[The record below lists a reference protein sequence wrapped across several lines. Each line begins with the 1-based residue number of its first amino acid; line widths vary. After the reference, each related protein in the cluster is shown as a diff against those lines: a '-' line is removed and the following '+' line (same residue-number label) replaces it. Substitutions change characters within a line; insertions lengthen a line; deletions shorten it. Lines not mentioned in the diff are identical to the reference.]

1 MRMIVTRTK
10 SLMLY
15 HSSASPLLVR
25 KTTNIIL
32 EQAYL
37 ALHWPEQLNSMNPSE
52 IDLDYGTGWTHVGYI
67 ASELCE
73 YLHHLIAAGDIL
85 EVYVQHIKYRVEF
98 LKWDFIQKFHK
109 ATW

>member
-1 MRMIVTRTK
+1 M
-10 SLMLY
+10 
-15 HSSASPLLVR
+15 R

-37 ALHWPEQLNSMNPSE
+37 ALHWPEQLNSMDPSE

-73 YLHHLIAAGDIL
+73 YLHPLIAAGDIL

-98 LKWDFIQKFHK
+98 FKIGLSKNFIK
-109 ATW
+109 

>member
-1 MRMIVTRTK
+1 MTRTK
-10 SLMLY
+10 SPMLY
-15 HSSASPLLVR
+15 HSSASVLLMR

-32 EQAYL
+32 EQAHL
-37 ALHWPEQLNSMNPSE
+37 ALHWPEQLISMDPSA

-73 YLHHLIAAGDIL
+73 YLHPLIAAGDIL

-98 LKWDFIQKFHK
+98 FKIGFYPNIS
-109 ATW
+109 

>member
-1 MRMIVTRTK
+1 MIVTRTK
-10 SLMLY
+10 TPMLY
-15 HSSASPLLVR
+15 HSSASLLLMR

-37 ALHWPEQLNSMNPSE
+37 ALHWPEQLNSMDPSE

-73 YLHHLIAAGDIL
+73 YLHPLIAAGDIL

-98 LKWDFIQKFHK
+98 FK
-109 ATW
+109 

>member
-1 MRMIVTRTK
+1 
-10 SLMLY
+10 MLY
-15 HSSASPLLVR
+15 HSSASVLLMR

-37 ALHWPEQLNSMNPSE
+37 ALHWPEQLNSMDPSE
-52 IDLDYGTGWTHVGYI
+52 I

-73 YLHHLIAAGDIL
+73 YLHPLIAADIL

-98 LKWDFIQKFHK
+98 LNRILSKNFIKRRGEWETQVINKSMSVR
-109 ATW
+109 

>member
-1 MRMIVTRTK
+1 
-10 SLMLY
+10 MLY
-15 HSSASPLLVR
+15 HSSASLLLMR

-37 ALHWPEQLNSMNPSE
+37 ALHWPEQLNSMDPSE

-73 YLHHLIAAGDIL
+73 YVHPLIAAGDIL

-98 LKWDFIQKFHK
+98 FK
-109 ATW
+109 